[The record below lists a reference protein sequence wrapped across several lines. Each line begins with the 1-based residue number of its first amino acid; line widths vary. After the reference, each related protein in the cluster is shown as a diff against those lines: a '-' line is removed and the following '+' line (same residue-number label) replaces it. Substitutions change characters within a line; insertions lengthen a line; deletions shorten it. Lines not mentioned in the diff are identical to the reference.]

1 MFGAWSFG
9 RTQRRP
15 PGGRAAQGLI
25 GSVGVRREGTMGLL
39 CGQKGIVVS
48 RVGKEATEWRVRF

>member
-1 MFGAWSFG
+1 MLGAGSFG
-9 RTQRRP
+9 RTQRRS

-48 RVGKEATEWRVRF
+48 RAGKDAME